1 MYQKKLAAWF
11 AAHQEEIVEAVKRLV
26 RIPSVAKPELAQ
38 PGAPFGPACRQ
49 AMEEAEKLAREL
61 GFQTRILE
69 GYALEVDMNGR
80 EPQVG
85 ILAHLDVVPEGD
97 GWETGPYDPQVR
109 DGYIFGRGTDD
120 DKGPAVIALYA
131 MKAAMEL
138 APDMVKGCRLILGS
152 AEEIGSPDL
161 NYYLKDHR
169 CPPHT
174 FSPDADYP
182 VINLEKGSYRPRF
195 GAKWEPESG
204 ACVRSIR
211 AGQVTNVVP
220 KEATALVQGLTPEQ
234 VLPVL
239 EQVSATAQVTLTAE
253 EAPGGI
259 RILARGLDAHASTP
273 WLGHNAL
280 TALLQALAALPLDNT
295 PSTGHLRTL
304 ARLFPHGDW
313 RGAALGVAME
323 DDLSGPL
330 TLNLSIC
337 NWNPDGF
344 EGRFDSRVPVCGNPD
359 NVKGVADGALARAGM
374 PLTLDTPMRPHHYV
388 PENDPFVQ
396 TLLSVYTDHTG
407 QPGQCLAIG
416 GGTYAHGIPGAVA
429 FGCAFPGDPPSNL
442 HSANERVSIARLLQS
457 GGMFADVILRECGRT
472 ES

>member
-1 MYQKKLAAWF
+1 MYQEKIAAWF
-11 AAHQEEIVEAVKRLV
+11 AAHREEIVEAVQRLV
-26 RIPSVAKPELAQ
+26 RIPSVARPDLAQ
-38 PGAPFGPACRQ
+38 PGAPFGPECRR
-49 AMEEAEKLAREL
+49 AMEEAETLAREL

-69 GYALEVDMNGR
+69 GYALEVDMNDR

-120 DKGPAVIALYA
+120 DEGPAVIALYA
-131 MKAAMEL
+131 MKAAREL
-138 APDMVKGCRLILGS
+138 APEMTRGCRLILGS

-161 NYYLKDHR
+161 AWYLKDHT

-195 GAKWEPESG
+195 GAKWEPETG
-204 ACVRSIR
+204 VCVRTIR

-220 KEATALVQGLTPEQ
+220 KEASATVQGLRPEQ

-239 EQVSATAQVTLTAE
+239 EQVSASTGIDLTAQERPEGVH
-253 EAPGGI
+253 
-259 RILARGLDAHASTP
+259 ILSRGLDAHASTP

-280 TALLQALAALPLDNT
+280 TALLQALAALPLEDT

-304 ARLFPHGDW
+304 TRLFPHGDW
-313 RGAALGVAME
+313 QGAALGVAMADE
-323 DDLSGPL
+323 LSGPL

-337 NWNPDGF
+337 DWDSDGF
-344 EGRFDSRVPVCGNPD
+344 VACFDSRVPVCGNEQ
-359 NVKGVADGALARAGM
+359 NVKQVADSALAQAGM
-374 PLTLDTPMRPHHYV
+374 PLVAETPMRPHHYV
-388 PENDPFVQ
+388 PADDPFVQ
-396 TLLSVYTDHTG
+396 TLLAVYEAHTG
-407 QPGQCLAIG
+407 DEGKCLAIG
-416 GGTYAHGIPGAVA
+416 GGTYAHNIPGAVA
-429 FGCAFPGDPPSNL
+429 FGCAFPGDPSSNL
-442 HSANERVSIARLLQS
+442 HSANEHVSIARLLQS
-457 GGMFADVILRECGRT
+457 GGMFTDVILRECQ
-472 ES
+472 